1 MAHVCENGRNAQTV
15 EKEMDL
21 KEKSLGLEGLMA
33 RVNTSDAG
41 RIEDDPWKKMKMEDR
56 SRGVKRFELSIT
68 LKSILS
74 LIQKVLKGKK

>member
-1 MAHVCENGRNAQTV
+1 
-15 EKEMDL
+15 MDL